1 MAKNYYPEEFRRKAV
16 DLYEST
22 PEQTMQEI
30 ATDLGIELAWFGP
43 RPVGWCKSGSSCVTE
58 MTDESSCDGQ

>member
-22 PEQTMQEI
+22 PEQTMQRGLTAFSSLSAGLLTCRYV
-30 ATDLGIELAWFGP
+30 ATGE
-43 RPVGWCKSGSSCVTE
+43 PVCGDGSTTAVTP
-58 MTDESSCDGQ
+58 

>member
-30 ATDLGIELAWFGP
+30 ATDLD
-43 RPVGWCKSGSSCVTE
+43 RKSVV
-58 MTDESSCDGQ
+58 